1 MLIQPIASADDL
13 AAVRTLFQEYA
24 ASLEVDLAYQGFAEE
39 LAGLPG
45 KYAPPAGALLIA
57 RGDKGHSLGCVAL
70 RRLAGGSVCEMKRLY
85 VRPAARGLGLGRR
98 LAEAIIHAGRG
109 MGYAE
114 MRLDTLPSMAAAF
127 GLYEELGFRAV
138 EPYYDTPIRGTRFLG
153 RRLSD

>member
-1 MLIQPIASADDL
+1 
-13 AAVRTLFQEYA
+13 
-24 ASLEVDLAYQGFAEE
+24 
-39 LAGLPG
+39 
-45 KYAPPAGALLIA
+45 
-57 RGDKGHSLGCVAL
+57 
-70 RRLAGGSVCEMKRLY
+70 MKRLY

-114 MRLDTLPSMAAAF
+114 MRLDTLPSMAAAI
-127 GLYEELGFRAV
+127 GLYEGLGFRTV